1 MIYFSCKKVEM
12 PGTKYPSLCRYVA
25 EGTDLWKGVNNK
37 MPIHLKRKNGE
48 VTPYKN
54 SEFIPAYYFIPKEAM
69 TKLPR
74 ELQELPRNPWFI
86 FRDWDAIAVVE
97 SDLFL
102 QLMIDGFAQFAW
114 PYMGMGPDMEIYSGY
129 DPVYLTAH
137 NCSMWIQTMTDLGMI
152 PTVEEL
158 FKNVQPWE
166 HFGWLPLGE
175 AQWKMRQI
183 VRATMHR
190 YNLKEAF
197 EEIKQKRC
205 FEDFD
210 DCYSTQKIDLHRKWY
225 HTRTK
230 HPQVSLDG
238 MREKLEEEHEG
249 LDWEAPDE
257 SQNLETSVVDVAAGQ
272 AFLQTLDHKD
282 AMILTLRN
290 HGFTLE
296 EIADELGYT
305 NHTGVLKR
313 IKKIG
318 AAYQAFAGVDIGF

>member
-1 MIYFSCKKVEM
+1 MQTIFEKMGSTY
-12 PGTKYPSLCRYVA
+12 RR
-25 EGTDLWKGVNNK
+25 EGDYLL
-37 MPIHLKRKNGE
+37 PDI
-48 VTPYKN
+48 
-54 SEFIPAYYFIPKEAM
+54 EA
-69 TKLPR
+69 P
-74 ELQELPRNPWFI
+74 
-86 FRDWDAIAVVE
+86 E
-97 SDLFL
+97 S
-102 QLMIDGFAQFAW
+102 
-114 PYMGMGPDMEIYSGY
+114 P
-129 DPVYLTAH
+129 
-137 NCSMWIQTMTDLGMI
+137 
-152 PTVEEL
+152 
-158 FKNVQPWE
+158 
-166 HFGWLPLGE
+166 
-175 AQWKMRQI
+175 QI
-183 VRATMHR
+183 GIWGQRR
-190 YNLKEAF
+190 
-197 EEIKQKRC
+197 

-238 MREKLEEEHEG
+238 IQEKLEEEHEG

>member
-1 MIYFSCKKVEM
+1 
-12 PGTKYPSLCRYVA
+12 
-25 EGTDLWKGVNNK
+25 
-37 MPIHLKRKNGE
+37 
-48 VTPYKN
+48 
-54 SEFIPAYYFIPKEAM
+54 
-69 TKLPR
+69 
-74 ELQELPRNPWFI
+74 
-86 FRDWDAIAVVE
+86 
-97 SDLFL
+97 
-102 QLMIDGFAQFAW
+102 
-114 PYMGMGPDMEIYSGY
+114 MEIYSGY

-238 MREKLEEEHEG
+238 IQEKLEEEHEG

-290 HGFTLE
+290 HGWTLE